1 MNEFKDNYD
10 DLKNN
15 LNSENSKL
23 ISFLIYGIILGRL
36 LEKYK
41 KLRKNF
47 KAGNYFAIATFFIIF
62 GISSVL
68 TQVFNGNYFIQAM
81 VYFSMSFLCI
91 LAFSFIIWRLL
102 KWMSLKIIT
111 MI

>member
-1 MNEFKDNYD
+1 MN
-10 DLKNN
+10 
-15 LNSENSKL
+15 
-23 ISFLIYGIILGRL
+23 SFLNLSTNAIKTADSLIKHAKEETFDEVEDSI
-36 LEKYK
+36 KS
-41 KLRKNF
+41 LRKNF

-102 KWMSLKIIT
+102 K
-111 MI
+111 

>member
-1 MNEFKDNYD
+1 M
-10 DLKNN
+10 
-15 LNSENSKL
+15 
-23 ISFLIYGIILGRL
+23 ISFLNLSTNAIKTADSLIRHAKEETYDEVEDSI
-36 LEKYK
+36 KS
-41 KLRKNF
+41 LRKNF

-102 KWMSLKIIT
+102 KWTSLKIIT

>member
-1 MNEFKDNYD
+1 MAHLTCWEFTELPVEIIDVVERDIKKFD
-10 DLKNN
+10 DEVEDSIK
-15 LNSENSKL
+15 S
-23 ISFLIYGIILGRL
+23 
-36 LEKYK
+36 
-41 KLRKNF
+41 LRKNF
-47 KAGNYFAIATFFIIF
+47 KAGNYFAISTFFIIF

-102 KWMSLKIIT
+102 K
-111 MI
+111 